1 MERMIKIIIKEET
14 LKLDL
19 KNKVKEDGWKK
30 TSELVGGPENL
41 AKIAFNDDPLE
52 YLNGL
57 ELRKVRYTNQPH
69 RIHFVDDK
77 GTSFLSSPL
86 NQRTVNVSYENI
98 NEFLYEGFKMENNKL
113 RKLLM
118 YWLNDEYDFHFDT
131 VRNIR

>member
-1 MERMIKIIIKEET
+1 MERMIKKIIKEET

-30 TSELVGGPENL
+30 TSELVGGPDNL
-41 AKIAFNDDPLE
+41 AKIAFNGNPLE

-57 ELRKVRYTNQPH
+57 ELHKVRYSNQPYI
-69 RIHFVDDK
+69 IHFVDDK
-77 GTSFLSSPL
+77 KTSFLSSPL
-86 NQRTVNVSYENI
+86 NQSTVNVSYENI
-98 NEFLYEGFKMENNKL
+98 KEFLGKGFKMEHNKL

-118 YWLNDEYDFHFDT
+118 YWLNDKYNFHFNT

>member
-1 MERMIKIIIKEET
+1 MERIIKKIIKEET

-19 KNKVKEDGWKK
+19 KNKTKEDGWKK

-41 AKIAFNDDPLE
+41 AKIVFNDDPLE

-57 ELRKVRYTNQPH
+57 NLHKVRYTNQPYT
-69 RIHFVDDK
+69 IHFVDDK

-86 NQRTVNVSYENI
+86 NQRTVNVSYEHI
-98 NEFLYEGFKMENNKL
+98 NEFLDKGFKMEYNKL

-118 YWLNDEYDFHFDT
+118 YWLNDEYDFYFNT
-131 VRNIR
+131 VRGIR

>member
-1 MERMIKIIIKEET
+1 MERMIKKIIKEET

-30 TSELVGGPENL
+30 TSELVGGPDNL
-41 AKIAFNDDPLE
+41 AKIAFNGDPLE

-57 ELRKVRYTNQPH
+57 ELHKVRYSNQPYT
-69 RIHFVDDK
+69 IHFVDDK
-77 GTSFLSSPL
+77 ETSFLSSPL
-86 NQRTVNVSYENI
+86 NQSTVNVSYENI
-98 NEFLYEGFKMENNKL
+98 KEFLGKGFKMEHNKL

-118 YWLNDEYDFHFDT
+118 YWLNDKYNFHFNT